1 MASERV
7 DMGGYTL
14 TENASLA
21 RLNTLRVDARANL
34 LADIRDAGKLPELLD
49 FPAIRQGRLLV
60 LGEGS
65 NVLFTDDFHGT
76 VLRMSTRGV
85 QVESGGD
92 SARIAV
98 AAGERWDDFVRWTL
112 GQGYAGLENLIL
124 IPGTVGAAP
133 IQNIGAYGCEVAE
146 FIESVEAWD
155 LREHRV
161 VTLGHATCAFAYRDS
176 LFKHEPGRYIVT
188 AVRFVLPRSR
198 PLRTDY
204 AGIDEELA
212 RMGVDKPAPFHVA
225 EAVVRL
231 RTRKLPDPAV
241 IGNAGSFFKNPIVDA
256 SVADDRGGRLQ
267 GATRRRR
274 RHLQPPRAG
283 AGQPRPRQW
292 PAVVGAG
299 ATGDGRRA
307 REVRRAAGAGTG
319 GDRRGLSPRHPGFT
333 RRLVSFCPGASAQ
346 PRGPRVVHCACTST
360 PLAVPSRAQ
369 CERGAVA
376 HAVLPERRPAGPKSK
391 GGAPV
396 SSILPVLRMGRCP
409 VILTRGRRVAP
420 TGF

>member
-1 MASERV
+1 MPIERV

-21 RLNTLRVDARANL
+21 TLNTLRVDARASL
-34 LADIRDAGKLPELLD
+34 LADIRDAAKLPELLD
-49 FPAIRQGRLLV
+49 FPALRDGRQLV

-65 NVLFTDDFHGT
+65 NLLFTGDFDGT
-76 VLRMSTRGV
+76 VLLMSTRGV
-85 QVESGGD
+85 QVESDGD

-146 FIESVEAWD
+146 FVESVEAWD
-155 LREHRV
+155 IRERRV
-161 VTLGHATCAFAYRDS
+161 VTLDHATCAFGYRDS
-176 LFKHEPGRYIVT
+176 LFKREPGRYIVT

-204 AGIDEELA
+204 AGIEDVLR

-225 EAVVRL
+225 EAVVHL

-256 SVADDRGGRLQ
+256 
-267 GATRRRR
+267 
-274 RHLQPPRAG
+274 
-283 AGQPRPRQW
+283 
-292 PAVVGAG
+292 AVVESLKRACPEL
-299 ATGDGRRA
+299 AAWPQADGRSKLSA
-307 REVRRAAGAGTG
+307 GWLIEAAGFKGLREGDAGI
-319 GDRRGLSPRHPGFT
+319 SNRHA
-333 RRLVSFCPGASAQ
+333 LVLVNHGQASGPQLWALAQ
-346 PRGPRVVHCACTST
+346 RVMLGVREKFGVQ
-360 PLAVPSRAQ
+360 L
-369 CERGAVA
+369 E
-376 HAVLPERRPAGPKSK
+376 PE
-391 GGAPV
+391 
-396 SSILPVLRMGRCP
+396 P
-409 VILTRGRRVAP
+409 VIIGA
-420 TGF
+420 